1 MKREFA
7 VMAEMSKVLFSS
19 RLLKMHPTPNELEN
33 FFTKRTKIMFDKLLK
48 DDRYYSRIVV
58 SWPT

>member
-1 MKREFA
+1 
-7 VMAEMSKVLFSS
+7 MAEMSEVLFSS
-19 RLLKMHPTPNELEN
+19 RLLKMHPTPNELDK

-48 DDRYYSRIVV
+48 DDRYYSGIVV